1 MKILHIWNTAGV
13 GGIISKYMDRNH
25 ETDSKVIA
33 RAKFDKFNLSNE
45 KVFLV
50 PGRVHKFYFKV
61 FLNSFSPD
69 LIHIHSLDTIIQTIR
84 ALHQKKPIV
93 LHYHGSS
100 IRGKWI
106 NKRKFWEKAN
116 KIFVATKD
124 LLEGS
129 PDNTILQPNPIDLDK
144 IPQIPNKHRAA
155 FFTSVEAG
163 KADDLAKDLASKH
176 GIPLIIH
183 NRDQNPLPHEK
194 YLETIASYEYFIDV
208 RRKYDQPGVF
218 EVFSLGA
225 LEALAAG
232 CKVID
237 WKGDIHET
245 LPREHNPVNV
255 ANNIHGIYKE
265 ILECY

>member
-25 ETDSKVIA
+25 ETESKVIA
-33 RAKFDKFNLSNE
+33 RAKFDTYNFSNE
-45 KVFLV
+45 NVILV
-50 PGRVHKFYFKV
+50 PGRARKFYIKV
-61 FLNSFSPD
+61 LLNSFSSD
-69 LIHIHSLDTIIQTIR
+69 LIHIHSIDTIIPTLR
-84 ALHQKKPIV
+84 GLHRNKPIV

-106 NKRKFWEKAN
+106 NKRKFWKKAN
-116 KIFVATKD
+116 KIFVATED

-144 IPQIPNKHRAA
+144 IPQIPNKHQAA

-163 KADDLAKDLASKH
+163 KADDLAKDLAKKH

-183 NRDQNPLPHEK
+183 NRDQNPLHHEK

-208 RRKYDQPGVF
+208 RRKYDQHGVF

-237 WKGDIHET
+237 WNGDIHET
-245 LPREHNPVNV
+245 LPSQHNPVKV
-255 ANNIHGIYKE
+255 ANRIHEMYKE
-265 ILECY
+265 IL